1 MRTTNKLFYFLL
13 LFVLVSGCKN
23 DPCNTRKEDAS
34 PGDAKN
40 VILLIGDGM
49 GVTQVYAAMTV
60 AADNLNIEK
69 FKHIGFAKTY
79 SANNYTTDSGA
90 SGTAIATGVKTN
102 NGYIGVSPDSVPV
115 KSVLKIAEENG
126 YATGLVST
134 SAITHATPAAFIANR
149 VSRNN
154 YHGIARDFLKTDI
167 DVFIGGGLDHFQK
180 NDSVGN
186 MLKLLKEKDY
196 NVLFDMEEIKKLES
210 GKLAGL
216 TAPVHNPRF
225 SEGRGDYLPDATEQA
240 IKLLSNNE
248 KGFFL
253 MVEGSQIDWGGHG
266 NDQDYVVEEMIDFD
280 NAIGE
285 ALDFAVK
292 DGNTLVIVTADHEC
306 GGMAL
311 NKGNI
316 EKHEIEAAFTTGG
329 HTGVMVPVFAYG
341 PGASLFN
348 GIYENTAIINKILKA
363 YGIEK

>member
-1 MRTTNKLFYFLL
+1 MRSIHNYCYVLIL
-13 LFVLVSGCKN
+13 LFFFIGCKN
-23 DPCNTRKEDAS
+23 ETTVRQKEDAS
-34 PGDAKN
+34 PGKAKN

-60 AADNLNIEK
+60 AADKLNIEK

-102 NGYIGVSPDSVPV
+102 NGSIGVSPDSVPV

-154 YHGIARDFLKTDI
+154 YHGIALDFLNTDI

-186 MLKLLKEKDY
+186 MLKLLEEKDY
-196 NVLFDMEEIKKLES
+196 NVLFDIEDIKKLES

-216 TAPVHNPRF
+216 TAPVHNPRY
-225 SEGRGDYLPDATEQA
+225 SEGRGDYLPDATRQA
-240 IKLLSNNE
+240 IKLLSDNE

-253 MVEGSQIDWGGHG
+253 MIEGSQIDWGGHG

-280 NAIGE
+280 NAVGV
-285 ALDFAVK
+285 ALDFAK
-292 DGNTLVIVTADHEC
+292 KNENTLVIVTSDHEC
-306 GGMAL
+306 GGMAI
-311 NKGNI
+311 NKGSFENR
-316 EKHEIEAAFTTGG
+316 EIEAAYTTGG

-348 GIYENTAIINKILKA
+348 GIYENTAIFDKMLQA
-363 YGIEK
+363 YGF